1 MSEKNLV
8 PEILGQIGPK
18 MSPRL
23 GLSDF
28 IQNKIITCGWNKY
41 RLITNMFFK
50 VSGRNLVR
58 PDILG
63 QIWAKM
69 TPRLAGLSDFT
80 PNKVLT
86 GARKVCRMITNM
98 LF

>member
-28 IQNKIITCGWNKY
+28 IPNKVITCGRNWF
-41 RLITNMFFK
+41 RLINNMFFK
-50 VSGRNLVR
+50 VCGKNMVR

-69 TPRLAGLSDFT
+69 TPRSGLSDFT

-86 GARKVCRMITNM
+86 GARKVCRLITNM